1 MIYCL
6 ADQKVHVCSGVREGS
21 LVWCQTGGGTCESKC
36 ECFVIKTEVIIGLF
50 FRSSRFLRIVSLS
63 SSFRLFCALMCSK
76 WRCVRYPS
84 PHCIGLHKPVAV
96 RFGTH
101 PSTLQAPLST
111 TLTSRSVTGKYVNS
125 GVCVLS
131 LRVSHTACPLTSS
144 PCNHLNPY
152 PYTGFTPFVQPRSP
166 TSACCG
172 RQVVMH

>member
-111 TLTSRSVTGKYVNS
+111 TLTHPLSRGGLGRGSWFAALKVETGHPVQELVVFKLIES
-125 GVCVLS
+125 
-131 LRVSHTACPLTSS
+131 PL
-144 PCNHLNPY
+144 L
-152 PYTGFTPFVQPRSP
+152 
-166 TSACCG
+166 
-172 RQVVMH
+172 